1 MLMSNW
7 VKRKD
12 NIMAPD
18 PNQNPKP
25 NSNSHTRTTKAKKG
39 TIEGFMEINVID
51 ETTGKPMH
59 FDINLAKVGLP
70 HLDKNLI
77 IEPNYYRVVFTN
89 KAINGDK
96 SIGGMNYFAAK
107 AYNYK
112 FPYPVNMVQIAQQT
126 TFHKGDGYKNRREKL
141 RGTIAHEVIE
151 AELMRTDRNL
161 PYNIAHMYAMEYERG
176 IHHHSDKIRVKDRSS
191 KESSIHRVFRMYEN
205 KAVIENTDTLR
216 NVTLYAGVVKNSR
229 GWVLSTSY
237 MDDPEDLDGWWYGK

>member
-1 MLMSNW
+1 M
-7 VKRKD
+7 KRKD

-25 NSNSHTRTTKAKKG
+25 NSNSYTRTTKAKKG
-39 TIEGFMEINVID
+39 TIEGFMEINVIN

-161 PYNIAHMYAMEYERG
+161 PYNIAHMYAMEYEKG

-191 KESSIHRVFRMYEN
+191 KESSIHPVFRMYEN